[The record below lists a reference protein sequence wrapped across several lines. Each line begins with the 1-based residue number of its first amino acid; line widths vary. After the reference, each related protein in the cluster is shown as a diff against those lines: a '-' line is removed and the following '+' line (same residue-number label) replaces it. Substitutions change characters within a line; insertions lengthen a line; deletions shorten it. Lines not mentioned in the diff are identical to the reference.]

1 MAPLTPDLF
10 LSCCISREK
19 VFRGNGVTFREAG
32 GRVRLCKLPSDA
44 IATLQ
49 PHLSRKYDREKK
61 LPEKKKKCPRR
72 KILPE
77 KKKITREE
85 KNAQGDKNCPRQK
98 MSEKKN
104 YQEMMLPLQ
113 PHLSRKYQKTGTFHP
128 KGGISLQS
136 TPKEEVKI
144 RYLIFVISYTN
155 TIMSKLFFW
164 LPNIFI
170 LWLPNMPHFW
180 EELLCWKQI
189 QFNNINTVKLTLDG
203 CQFCRWWGTAKFFY

>member
-1 MAPLTPDLF
+1 MISQRFSQIFWFHGTAHTRSILILLHQQRKGFQRKWSHFPGSGRQSQIMQTTIRCHCHTATTPQPQI
-10 LSCCISREK
+10 CPREK
-19 VFRGNGVTFREAG
+19 N
-32 GRVRLCKLPSDA
+32 
-44 IATLQ
+44 
-49 PHLSRKYDREKK
+49 
-61 LPEKKKKCPRR
+61 LPEKKQMPKEIKIAQDKKCLR
-72 KILPE
+72 
-77 KKKITREE
+77 
-85 KNAQGDKNCPRQK
+85 
-98 MSEKKN
+98 KKN

-113 PHLSRKYQKTGTFHP
+113 PHLSRKYQNTGTFHP

-136 TPKEEVKI
+136 APKEEVRI